1 MEIVE
6 HISSVYANG
15 WVSWVLLA
23 LLLLLVLNRSAGMG
37 VIGSLRSVFSQSE
50 RVYGAQSRAWGSE
63 VCEWLF
69 RIGVLAMAVWV
80 LVIGNG
86 RLDMGYGRLAIGYG
100 AMGYAKVLGVVL
112 GVYIVQRLVLRGV
125 GYVFVSRKQLTAAM
139 EQYNAICSAACVC
152 LYPIVL
158 VVMNVPAAHL
168 AQILCGAV
176 LVAFVGMIVWK
187 SIRLFYTNILS
198 LLYILLYIIFLEIMP
213 IMVIFS
219 VAKLIISL

>member
-1 MEIVE
+1 M
-6 HISSVYANG
+6 
-15 WVSWVLLA
+15 LA
-23 LLLLLVLNRSAGMG
+23 LLLLLVLNHSPQYSL
-37 VIGSLRSVFSQSE
+37 IGSVKNVFSHAE

-86 RLDMGYGRLAIGYG
+86 RLDMGYGQLAIGNG

-112 GVYIVQRLVLRGV
+112 AVYIVQRLVLRGV
-125 GYVFVSRKQLTAAM
+125 GYVFVSRKQLSAAM

>member
-1 MEIVE
+1 MDMVP
-6 HISSVYANG
+6 HILSVYANAWTG
-15 WVSWVLLA
+15 WVMLA
-23 LLLLLVLNRSAGMG
+23 LLLLLVLNHSPQYSL
-37 VIGSLRSVFSQSE
+37 IGSVKNVFSHAE

-69 RIGVLAMAVWV
+69 RIGVLAMAVWI
-80 LVIGNG
+80 LAIGNG
-86 RLDMGYGRLAIGYG
+86 RLDMGYGRLAIGNG
-100 AMGYAKVLGVVL
+100 AMGYAKVLALVL
-112 GVYIVQRLVLRGV
+112 AVYVVQRLVLRGV
-125 GYVFVSRKQLTAAM
+125 GYVFVSRKHLSAAM

-158 VVMNVPAAHL
+158 VVMNVPAVHL

>member
-1 MEIVE
+1 MDMVP
-6 HISSVYANG
+6 HILSVYANAWTG
-15 WVSWVLLA
+15 WVMLA
-23 LLLLLVLNRSAGMG
+23 LLLLLVLNHTPQYSL
-37 VIGSLRSVFSQSE
+37 IGSVKNVFSHAE
-50 RVYGAQSRAWGSE
+50 RVYASQSRAWGSE

-86 RLDMGYGRLAIGYG
+86 RLAIGNG

-125 GYVFVSRKQLTAAM
+125 GYVFVSRKQLSAAM

>member
-1 MEIVE
+1 MDMVP
-6 HISSVYANG
+6 HILSVYANAWTG
-15 WVSWVLLA
+15 WVMLA
-23 LLLLLVLNRSAGMG
+23 LLLLLVLNHSPQYSL
-37 VIGSLRSVFSQSE
+37 IGSVKNVFSHAE

-69 RIGVLAMAVWV
+69 RIGVLAMAVWI
-80 LVIGNG
+80 LAIGNG
-86 RLDMGYGRLAIGYG
+86 RLAIGNG

-125 GYVFVSRKQLTAAM
+125 GYVFVSRKQLSAAM

-158 VVMNVPAAHL
+158 VVMNVPTAHL

>member
-1 MEIVE
+1 MDMVP
-6 HISSVYANG
+6 HILSVYANAWTG
-15 WVSWVLLA
+15 WVMLA
-23 LLLLLVLNRSAGMG
+23 LLLLLVLNHSPQYSL
-37 VIGSLRSVFSQSE
+37 IGSVKNVFSHAE

-69 RIGVLAMAVWV
+69 RIGVLAMAVWI
-80 LVIGNG
+80 LAIGNG
-86 RLDMGYGRLAIGYG
+86 RLDMGYGRLAIGNG
-100 AMGYAKVLGVVL
+100 AMGYAKVLALVL
-112 GVYIVQRLVLRGV
+112 AVYVVQRLVLRGV
-125 GYVFVSRKQLTAAM
+125 GYVFVSRKQLSAAM

-219 VAKLIISL
+219 IAKLIISL

>member
-1 MEIVE
+1 MDMVP
-6 HISSVYANG
+6 HILSVYANAWTG
-15 WVSWVLLA
+15 WVMLA
-23 LLLLLVLNRSAGMG
+23 LLLLLVLNHTPQYSL
-37 VIGSLRSVFSQSE
+37 IGSVKNVFSHAE

-69 RIGVLAMAVWV
+69 RIGVLAMAVWI
-80 LVIGNG
+80 LAIGNG
-86 RLDMGYGRLAIGYG
+86 RLDMGYRQLAIGNG

-125 GYVFVSRKQLTAAM
+125 GYVFVSRKQLSAAM

>member
-1 MEIVE
+1 MDMVP
-6 HISSVYANG
+6 HILSVYANAWTG
-15 WVSWVLLA
+15 WVMLA
-23 LLLLLVLNRSAGMG
+23 LLLLLVLNHSPQYSL
-37 VIGSLRSVFSQSE
+37 IGSVKNVFSHAE

-69 RIGVLAMAVWV
+69 RIGVLAMAVWI
-80 LVIGNG
+80 LAIGNG
-86 RLDMGYGRLAIGYG
+86 RLAIGNG
-100 AMGYAKVLGVVL
+100 AMGYAKVLALVL
-112 GVYIVQRLVLRGV
+112 AVYIVQRLVLRGV
-125 GYVFVSRKQLTAAM
+125 GYVFVSRKQLSAAM